1 MRKRSKSSQ
10 RDLFQVTRRSPEV
23 PREVRQKVIRLLAQ
37 MLRRHAAQSNERRW
51 VREANHE

>member
-10 RDLFQVTRRSPEV
+10 LELYQVTGRSPEV
-23 PREVRQKVIRLLAQ
+23 PREIRPKMIRVVAQ